1 MSIDKAINNACASLE
16 MEGMNVSDEL
26 KTLLVKSLI
35 MKFQHKSTS
44 KWQWSCKELKYN
56 GLQY

>member
-26 KTLLVKSLI
+26 KTLLVKKLNNEI
-35 MKFQHKSTS
+35 ST
-44 KWQWSCKELKYN
+44 QEYIQMAMELQGVKI
-56 GLQY
+56 